1 MGDFIFLLSV
11 GCMELEQLCSCM
23 YSAFASHL

>member
-1 MGDFIFLLSV
+1 MGDIFLLNV

-23 YSAFASHL
+23 YCAFANHL